1 MAANIFFNEIHYDNA
16 GGDVGEGFELAGIA
30 GTDLTGWRVVFY
42 NGSGGA
48 SYDQINLSGIIPD
61 SQNGFGTLSFLRAGL
76 QNGSPD
82 GIALVDAAGVVVQ
95 FLSYEGVM
103 TATNG
108 PAAGLTSTDIG
119 VIENGSDAV
128 GFTLQLKGSGTQA
141 SDFTWAA
148 PSAGSFGAVNA
159 GQAFGTV
166 AAANGTLSV
175 ADASVTEGDAGTRD
189 LVFTVSRTDGS
200 VGVVSATWTVAL
212 GSASATDLAAA
223 AALSGT
229 VSFADGAT
237 TAEIRVPVQG
247 DAVFEADETLTV
259 TLSAATG
266 GAALGDA
273 VATGTI
279 LNDDIAPP
287 APIANVFINEIHYDN
302 VSVDAGEAIEVAGT
316 AGTDLTGW
324 SLVLYNGNGGAA
336 YKTIALSG
344 TIDDEQNG
352 YGALSF
358 AAADIQN
365 GAPDGIALVDAAGR
379 VVQFLSY
386 EGAFVATSGAAT
398 GLTSNDIGVAE
409 EPVPAAG
416 FSLQLTGSGASAADF
431 IWTTASD
438 DSFGTVNAGQ
448 SFLSPTGTGVLRIA
462 DASVVEDDAG
472 TINLVVTVF
481 RAGGS
486 ALAATVDYAVTLDGT
501 ADAADLSPGAVLNG
515 TLSFAAGETSK
526 QIIIP
531 VAGDLV
537 GEGNETLTVT
547 LGATTG
553 DVVIEDGQATATI
566 VNDDPVTLSIG
577 AIQGAG
583 HTSAFVNQIV
593 LTTGIVTAVDS
604 NGFYL
609 QSATGDGDAATSD
622 GIFVF
627 TGAAPSVLAGDAIAV
642 RGTVGEFTGGAG
654 GLSVTQI
661 GAPTITVE
669 SSGNALP
676 AAVLIGAG
684 GLLPP
689 TDTIDD
695 DGFTSFDPTTDGIDF
710 WESLEGM
717 RVTIDAPQVV
727 SNTTNFGETDVV
739 ASLGVG
745 ATGVNDRGGIT
756 ISDGDYNPE
765 KIQIDDDSAIFA
777 GFTPGYSIGDQLSSV
792 TGVLNYSFNYYEVL
806 VTEAVTVTKDVTLER
821 EATTLSGDANNL
833 SIATYNVENLDPGDN
848 KFDVLAGNIVYSLGA
863 PDIVALQEIQD
874 ADGAGTGSDLS
885 GTVTAQGLIDAIF
898 AESGKHYAYVE
909 VAPSAP
915 NTTGGEPGGNIR
927 NGYLYNIDRVSY
939 VEGSAELIAGSA
951 YAGSRSPLVAQFGFA
966 GQTIT
971 AINVHFTSRGG
982 SDPLWGDTQ
991 PPANAGDAARTAQ
1004 AAGVKAYIQ
1013 DQLATDPS
1021 LNVAVLGD
1029 WNGFYFED
1037 AQTQLTDPAKGGVL
1051 TNLNSLLPEE
1061 ERYSYMF
1068 EGNAQAL
1075 DNILVTG
1082 GLVGGAQFDAVH
1094 INAQFGAAGRATDH
1108 DPQLALL
1115 RLGAAPT
1122 DVVISN
1128 ASVAEN
1134 LAAGAVVGTVSATDT
1149 ANDTLT
1155 YALIDDAGGLFAI
1168 DAATGVVTTTGM
1180 LDFEALAAAYAITAR
1195 ATDSGGLST
1204 DKAFTIFVTDV
1215 NEAPVAQGDQVA
1227 VNEDA
1232 TTGNLWGTLL
1242 ANDSDPDAGQTLAI
1256 SAVDTTG
1263 TLGSLQFDP
1272 TTQTLR
1278 YVADNDAFD
1287 ALAPGATAT
1296 DRFTYTVT
1304 DGAGLTSTATV
1315 DLTVTGVADGVTK
1328 YAPLFGGTVTGTA
1341 GEDTLRGLLG
1351 NDTLNGLG
1359 GHDLLIGGLGRDKL
1373 NGGDGNDV
1381 LFGDLGD
1388 DTLSGGAG
1396 KDVLFGGLGNDTLS
1410 GGTGADMFHFGRFD
1424 GSDTITDFDTALDR
1438 IILDDGI
1445 SLQRTKVQDVN
1456 RDGAADLTL
1465 TFSQGTSMTLLGVNN
1480 AAAVKFAAPD
1490 FYSDHQ
1496 PGLGGLFDTIGDF
1509 LGQRLAEVHA
1519 WP

>member
-16 GGDVGEGFELAGIA
+16 GGDVAEGFELAGVA

-48 SYDQINLSGIIPD
+48 SYDQITLSGIIPD
-61 SQNGFGTLSFLRAGL
+61 SQNGYGTLSFLRAGL

-119 VIENGSDAV
+119 VVENGNDAV
-128 GFTLQLKGSGTQA
+128 GFTLQLKGSGTEA
-141 SDFTWAA
+141 GDFTWAA
-148 PSAGSFGAVNA
+148 PSTGSFGTVNA
-159 GQAFGTV
+159 GQAFGAV
-166 AAANGTLSV
+166 AVANGTLSV
-175 ADASVTEGDAGTRD
+175 GDASVAEGDAGTRD

-200 VGVVSATWTVAL
+200 VGAVSATWTVAL
-212 GSASATDLAAA
+212 GSAAGSDLAAT

-247 DAVFEADETLTV
+247 DTVFEADETLTV
-259 TLSAATG
+259 TLSAPTG

-287 APIANVFINEIHYDN
+287 APVANVFINEIHYDN

-324 SLVLYNGNGGAA
+324 TLVLYNGNGGAA
-336 YKTIALSG
+336 YKTIALGG

-352 YGALSF
+352 YGALTF
-358 AAADIQN
+358 AATDIQN

-386 EGAFVATSGAAT
+386 EGAFVATSGAAN
-398 GLTSNDIGVAE
+398 GLTSTDIGVAE

-416 FSLQLTGSGASAADF
+416 FSLQLTGSGAGAADF
-431 IWTTASD
+431 TWSTASD
-438 DSFGTVNAGQ
+438 DSFGTINAGQ
-448 SFLSPTGTGVLRIA
+448 SFLSPTGTGVLRIG
-462 DASVVEDDAG
+462 DASVIEGDAG
-472 TINLVVTVF
+472 ATNLVVTVF

-501 ADAADLSPGAVLNG
+501 ADAADLAPGAALNG
-515 TLSFAAGETSK
+515 TLSFAVGETSK

-553 DVVIEDGQATATI
+553 DVVIDDGQATATI
-566 VNDDPVTLSIG
+566 VNDDPVALSIG

-583 HTSAFVNQIV
+583 HQSAFVNQIV

-627 TGAAPSVLAGDAIAV
+627 TGTAPSVLAGDAIAV
-642 RGTVGEFTGGAG
+642 RGTVDEFTGGAG

-676 AAVLIGAG
+676 DAVLIGAG

-689 TDTIDD
+689 TDTIED
-695 DGFTSFDPTTDGIDF
+695 DGFTSFDPTADGIDF

-745 ATGVNDRGGIT
+745 ATGINDRGGIT

-765 KIQIDDDSAIFA
+765 KIQIDDDSAIFS

-821 EATTLSGDANNL
+821 EATTLGGDANNL

-848 KFDVLAGNIVYSLGA
+848 KFDILAGNIVYSLRA

-898 AESGKHYAYVE
+898 AESGKRYAYVE
-909 VAPSAP
+909 IAPDAP
-915 NTTGGEPGGNIR
+915 NTTGGEPNGNIR

-939 VEGSAELIAGSA
+939 VEGSAELIDGSA
-951 YAGSRSPLVAQFGFA
+951 YTGSRSALVAQFGFA

-1013 DQLATDPS
+1013 DHLASDPS
-1021 LNVAVLGD
+1021 LNIAVLGD

-1068 EGNAQAL
+1068 EGNAQQL

-1082 GLVGGAQFDAVH
+1082 GLVSGAQYDAVH
-1094 INAQFGAAGRATDH
+1094 INAQFGADRATDH
-1108 DPQLALL
+1108 DPQLAIL

-1155 YALIDDAGGLFAI
+1155 YALLDDAGGLFAI
-1168 DAATGVVTTTGM
+1168 DAATGVVTTTAA
-1180 LDFEALAAAYAITAR
+1180 LDFEALAAYAITAR
-1195 ATDSGGLST
+1195 ATDSGGLTADS
-1204 DKAFTIFVTDV
+1204 AFTIAVTDV
-1215 NEAPVAQGDQVA
+1215 NEAPAAQGDAVA

-1232 TTGNLWGTLL
+1232 TTGNLWSTLL
-1242 ANDSDPDAGQTLAI
+1242 ANDSDPDAGQTLSI

-1263 TLGSLQFDP
+1263 TLGSLQFDQ

-1304 DGAGLTSTATV
+1304 DGNGLTSTATV
-1315 DLTVTGVADGVTK
+1315 ELTVTGVADGVTK
-1328 YAPLFGGTVTGTA
+1328 YAPLFGGTVNGTA
-1341 GEDTLRGLLG
+1341 GEDVLRGLLG

-1388 DTLSGGAG
+1388 DILSGGAG

-1410 GGTGADMFHFGRFD
+1410 GGTGADTFHFGRFE

-1438 IILDDGI
+1438 LILDDGI
-1445 SLQRTKVQDVN
+1445 SVQRTKVQDVN

-1465 TFSQGTSMTLLGVNN
+1465 TFSQGTSVTLLGVNN
-1480 AAAVKFAAPD
+1480 PAAVKFAAPD
-1490 FYSDHQ
+1490 QYSDHQ
-1496 PGLGGLFDTIGDF
+1496 PGVGGLLDCIGDAV
-1509 LGQRLAEVHA
+1509 GQRLAEVHA

>member
-1 MAANIFFNEIHYDNA
+1 MAANIFFNEIHYDNV
-16 GGDVGEGFELAGIA
+16 GGDVGEGFELAGVA

-48 SYDQINLSGIIPD
+48 SYDQITLSGIIPD
-61 SQNGFGTLSFLRAGL
+61 SQNGYGTLSFLRAGL

-95 FLSYEGVM
+95 FLSYEGAM

-108 PAAGLTSTDIG
+108 PAAGMTSTDIG

-141 SDFTWAA
+141 SDFSWAV
-148 PSAGSFGAVNA
+148 PSAGSFGTVNA

-166 AAANGTLSV
+166 AVANGTLSV
-175 ADASVTEGDAGTRD
+175 ADASVAEGDAGTRD

-200 VGVVSATWTVAL
+200 VGAVSATWTVAL
-212 GSASATDLAAA
+212 GSAAASDLAAA

-229 VSFADGAT
+229 VTFADGAT
-237 TAEIRVPVQG
+237 TAEIRVSVQG
-247 DAVFEADETLTV
+247 DIVFEADETLTV
-259 TLSAATG
+259 TLSAPTG

-287 APIANVFINEIHYDN
+287 APVANVFINEIHYDN
-302 VSVDAGEAIEVAGT
+302 VGVDAGEAIEVAGT

-336 YKTIALSG
+336 YRTIALGG

-352 YGALSF
+352 FGALSF

-386 EGAFVATSGAAT
+386 EGAFVATSGAAI
-398 GLTSNDIGVAE
+398 GLTSTDIGVAE

-416 FSLQLTGSGASAADF
+416 FSLQLTGSGAGAADF
-431 IWTTASD
+431 TWSTASD
-438 DSFGTVNAGQ
+438 DSFGTINAGQ
-448 SFLSPTGTGVLRIA
+448 SFLSPTGTGVLRIG
-462 DASVVEDDAG
+462 DASVIEGDVG
-472 TINLVVTVF
+472 TTNLVVTVF

-501 ADAADLSPGAVLNG
+501 ADAADLAPGAALSG
-515 TLSFAAGETSK
+515 TISFAVGETSK

-553 DVVIEDGQATATI
+553 DVVIGDGQATATI
-566 VNDDPVTLSIG
+566 VNDDPVALSIG

-583 HTSAFVNQIV
+583 HTSEFVNQIV

-609 QSATGDGDAATSD
+609 QSATGDGDRATSD

-661 GAPTITVE
+661 GAPTITIE
-669 SSGNALP
+669 NSGNALP

-689 TDTIDD
+689 TDTIED
-695 DGFTSFDPTTDGIDF
+695 DGFTSFDPATDGIDF

-727 SNTTNFGETDVV
+727 SNTNNFGETDVV

-745 ATGVNDRGGIT
+745 ATGINDRGGIT

-765 KIQIDDDSAIFA
+765 KIQIDDDSAIFS

-806 VTEAVTVTKDVTLER
+806 VTEAVTVTQDVTLER
-821 EATTLSGDANNL
+821 EATTLRSDANNL

-848 KFDVLAGNIVYSLGA
+848 KFDILAGNIVYSLGA

-898 AESGKHYAYVE
+898 AESGKRYAYVE

-915 NTTGGEPGGNIR
+915 NTTGGEPNGNIR
-927 NGYLYNIDRVSY
+927 NGYLYNLDRVSY
-939 VEGSAELIAGSA
+939 VADSAELIDGSA
-951 YAGSRSPLVAQFGFA
+951 YTGSRSPLVAQFGFA

-991 PPANAGDAARTAQ
+991 PPAAAGEAARAAQ

-1013 DQLATDPS
+1013 DHLASDPS
-1021 LNVAVLGD
+1021 LNFAVLGD

-1082 GLVGGAQFDAVH
+1082 GLVSGAQFDAVH

-1122 DVVISN
+1122 DLVISDFDLE
-1128 ASVAEN
+1128 EN
-1134 LAAGAVVGTVSATDT
+1134 VVAGALVGTVSATDT
-1149 ANDTLT
+1149 ANDTLSYT
-1155 YALIDDAGGLFAI
+1155 LVDDAGGLFVI
-1168 DAATGVVTTTGM
+1168 DAVTGNLTTTAPF
-1180 LDFEALAAAYAITAR
+1180 DFEAVPSYAIVAR
-1195 ATDSGGLST
+1195 ATDSGGLSV

-1215 NEAPVAQGDQVA
+1215 NEAPVVQGDAVA

-1232 TTGNLWGTLL
+1232 TTANLWGTLL
-1242 ANDSDPDAGQTLAI
+1242 ANDSDPDAGQTLSI

-1263 TLGSLQFDP
+1263 TLGSLVFDP

-1304 DGAGLTSTATV
+1304 DGNGLTSTASV
-1315 DLTVTGVADGVTK
+1315 ELTVTGIADGVTK
-1328 YAPLFGGTVTGTA
+1328 YAPLFGGTVNGTA

-1388 DTLSGGAG
+1388 DILSGGAG
-1396 KDVLFGGLGNDTLS
+1396 TDVLFGGLGNDTLS
-1410 GGTGADMFHFGRFD
+1410 GGAGADTFHFGRFD
-1424 GSDTITDFDTALDR
+1424 GSDMITDFDTALDR
-1438 IILDDGI
+1438 LILDDGI
-1445 SLQRTKVQDVN
+1445 SLQRTRVQDVN

-1465 TFSQGTSMTLLGVNN
+1465 TFSQGTSVTLLGVNN
-1480 AAAVKFAAPD
+1480 AAAVNFAAPD
-1490 FYSDHQ
+1490 YYSNHQ
-1496 PGLGGLFDTIGDF
+1496 PGVGGLLDWVGDF
-1509 LGQRLAEVHA
+1509 VGQRPAELHA
-1519 WP
+1519 LP